1 MRFLIM
7 GAPGAGKGT
16 YAEGISKFFSIPHIS
31 TGDIFRQAI
40 KDETELGKLAK
51 SFIDKGFLVPDEV
64 TNEIVKER
72 LQKEDCKN
80 GFLLDGYP
88 RNLDQAEVFDKMLK
102 DLNIKLDAAINLL
115 VSDDLIVSRIVN
127 RRLCPTCGKGYNLLT
142 LKPKVEG
149 ICDNCGSTLYQRKD
163 DNEET
168 IKSRLAIYNE
178 QTKPLIEYYT
188 NKKEIVNLNGE
199 GEAQEVTNYIIK
211 ELNRL
216 YGNN

>member
-1 MRFLIM
+1 MRLLIM

-16 YAEGISKFFSIPHIS
+16 YADGICEYYHIPHIS

-40 KDETELGKLAK
+40 AEKTATGLLAK
-51 SFIDKGFLVPDEV
+51 QYIDQGFLVPDEV
-64 TNEIVKER
+64 TNKIVKER

-88 RNLDQAEVFDKMLK
+88 RNIHQAEAFDKMLK
-102 DLNIKLDAAINLL
+102 ELNTKLNGVINLL

-127 RRLCPTCGKGYNLLT
+127 RRICPTCGKGYNLLT
-142 LKPKVEG
+142 LKPKKEG
-149 ICDNCGSTLYQRKD
+149 ICDVCDSQLYQRKD

-168 IKSRLAIYNE
+168 IKSRLNVYNE

-188 NKKEIVNLNGE
+188 NNKLIVNLNGE
-199 GEAQEVTNYIIK
+199 GEAKEVTEYIIK
-211 ELNRL
+211 ELIKL